1 MQIFKYNKNWTDV
14 IGPEKRIFSFSL
26 SDLIHHKDLLLMF
39 VWRDFVS
46 TYKQTILGPIWFLLQ
61 PLLTTVIFVF
71 VFGNFAGLSTDGVP
85 MFLFYL
91 AGVTIWNYFSECFT
105 RTSSVFSA
113 NAGLYGKV
121 YFPRLIIPLSIITAN
136 LVKFFIQFLLFLV
149 VLIYFV
155 FATKSVIMPNVNVL
169 VTPVLLVIMAGFALG
184 GGLLISAMTNKYR
197 DLVHLVGFGVQL
209 LMYVTPV
216 IYPVSSLSPQ
226 NQKLALINPLAHVI
240 EAFRFSWTGAG
251 SFSYMGLLYS
261 FVCML
266 VLLFAGIALFN
277 RVESTFMDNV

>member
-14 IGPEKRIFSFSL
+14 IGPEKSIFSFSY
-26 SDLIHHKDLLLMF
+26 SEIRQHKDLLLMF

-61 PLLTTVIFVF
+61 PVLTSVIFVF

-91 AGVTIWNYFSECFT
+91 AGVTVWNYFSECFT
-105 RTSSVFSA
+105 RTANVFTT

-121 YFPRLIIPLSIITAN
+121 YFPRLIIPLSIITSN
-136 LVKFFIQFLLFLV
+136 LIKFFIQFLLFLG
-149 VLIYFV
+149 VLAYFV
-155 FATKSVIMPNVNVL
+155 FATGKQVLPNTYAL
-169 VTPVLLVIMAGFALG
+169 LTPLLLLIMAGFALG
-184 GGLLISAMTNKYR
+184 GGLIISAMTNKYR
-197 DLVHLVGFGVQL
+197 DLTHLIGFGIQL

-216 IYPVSSLSPQ
+216 IYPVSSLSEKH
-226 NQKLALINPLAHVI
+226 QKLALLNPLAHII

-251 SFSYMGLLYS
+251 SFSWHGLLYS
-261 FVCML
+261 FVVMIVFL
-266 VLLFAGIALFN
+266 VAGIAIFN